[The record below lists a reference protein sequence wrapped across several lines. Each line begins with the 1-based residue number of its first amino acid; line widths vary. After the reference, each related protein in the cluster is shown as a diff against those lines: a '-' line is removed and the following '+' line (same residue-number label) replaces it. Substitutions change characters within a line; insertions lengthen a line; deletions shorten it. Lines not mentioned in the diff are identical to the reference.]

1 LIKAALDIMSNQ
13 QPETTGSHGV
23 RHVEVEEDFTDQ
35 RIDNYLLRFL
45 KGVPKSR
52 VYRIIRKGEV
62 RLNGKRIKPDR
73 RLKAGDKIRIP
84 PIRVSE
90 SVDSRNYI
98 LEKNIE
104 KTIIYESNVMLIIN
118 KPPGVAVH
126 GGSGVSAGVIE
137 SLRQARPQDKHLELV
152 HRLDRGTSGCLMIAR
167 KRSYLKLLQA
177 ELHNKRQLK
186 KIYQVIVHGKWPS
199 RKQHIKAPIL
209 KNLLQSGERV
219 SRVQEGG
226 KESITEYRVEST
238 SGDYSVLEARPVTGR
253 THQIRV
259 HCQYAG
265 HPVVGDEKYGF
276 EEADRKLA
284 ARGYKRLMLH
294 ASKLVIPALGEH
306 PPVEVEASADDHFQ
320 RLISEIKTN
329 SNN

>member
-1 LIKAALDIMSNQ
+1 MSNKQ
-13 QPETTGSHGV
+13 LETTGSHGV
-23 RHVEVEEDFTDQ
+23 RYLEVEEDFSDQ
-35 RIDNYLLRFL
+35 RIDNYLLRLL

-62 RLNGKRIKPDR
+62 RLNGKRIKPDT
-73 RLKAGDKIRIP
+73 RLKAGDKLRIP
-84 PIRVSE
+84 PVRVSE
-90 SVDSRNYI
+90 SVESRNYM

-118 KPPGVAVH
+118 KPPGIAVH

-152 HRLDRGTSGCLMIAR
+152 HRLDRGTSGCLMIAK

-186 KIYQVIVHGKWPS
+186 KVYQVIVHGKWSS
-199 RKQHIKAPIL
+199 RKQHINAPL
-209 KNLLQSGERV
+209 SKNLLQSGERV

-226 KESITEYRVEST
+226 KQSLTEYRVDST
-238 SGDYSVLEARPVTGR
+238 NRDFSVLEAQPVTGR

-265 HPVVGDEKYGF
+265 HPIVGDDKYGF
-276 EEADRKLA
+276 EESDRKLEP
-284 ARGYKRLMLH
+284 RGYKRLMLH
-294 ASKLVIPALGEH
+294 ASKLVIPALGDH
-306 PPVEVEASADDHFQ
+306 PPVEVEAQADDQFL
-320 RLISEIKTN
+320 RLVSEVKTI
-329 SNN
+329 NNN